1 MKHTSLALLILFV
14 MMLSGCDDDEPVIP
28 VVPVSKIRVE
38 SMSHGQFSYRAMG
51 YDDRNRISELV
62 LGTIDEEKDSIETVY
77 YVTYQGDLIERIA
90 TEGDAHAFEYSY
102 VNGKIAESR
111 EYANRR
117 LMVMNQFFYDASG
130 HVDVWAIKQ
139 ATPGGEMVAVSR
151 KAYSYDATGN
161 TVTMEMESYDPIT
174 KGHELISTSKFLDF
188 DDKKNSG
195 SLFLILAN
203 PYHVQFK
210 NNARTWR
217 IENTN
222 GTVGEA
228 HFTYEYNADGYTTS
242 QHDLDGDLEVTCQ
255 FELY

>member
-1 MKHTSLALLILFV
+1 MKNTSLALLFLFGT
-14 MMLSGCDDDEPVIP
+14 MLSSCDDKDP
-28 VVPVSKIRVE
+28 VVPASKIRVS
-38 SMSHGQFSYRAMG
+38 SMSHGQFSYRTLG
-51 YDDRNRISELV
+51 YDDRNRISQV
-62 LGTIDEEKDSIETVY
+62 ILGIIDEEKDSIETVY
-77 YVTYQGDLIERIA
+77 YVTYAGDLIERIA

-111 EYANRR
+111 EYADRR
-117 LMVMNQFFYDASG
+117 LMVLNQFFYDASG

-139 ATPGGEMVAVSR
+139 AAPGGEMVGVSR
-151 KAYSYDATGN
+151 RAYSYDATGN
-161 TVTMEMESYDPIT
+161 AVSMELETYNPIT
-174 KGHELISTSKFLDF
+174 RGHDLISTSKFLNF

-222 GTVGEA
+222 GTVGET
-228 HFTYEYNADGYTTS
+228 HFTYEYNADGYAIA
-242 QHDLDGDLEVTCQ
+242 QLDLAGELEVKYQ
-255 FELY
+255 FERY